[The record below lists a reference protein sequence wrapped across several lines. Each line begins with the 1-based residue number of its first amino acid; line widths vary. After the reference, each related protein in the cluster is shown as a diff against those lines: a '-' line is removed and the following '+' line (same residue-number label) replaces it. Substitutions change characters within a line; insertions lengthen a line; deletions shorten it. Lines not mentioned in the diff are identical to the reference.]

1 MESDK
6 TLVEFLS
13 LVQVE
18 NFAGVYDK
26 DILGAKESIKRT
38 AKIAE
43 KVIAEG
49 DFLEGSYFGM
59 PLKAIVEAE
68 KRLRSLNERCIAYF
82 SMEYGLATS
91 FYNKFKPNR
100 PISPNNRNQEQ
111 EVFPI
116 TAWRIISSA

>member
-18 NFAGVYDK
+18 NFDGLYDK
-26 DILGAKESIKRT
+26 DI
-38 AKIAE
+38 
-43 KVIAEG
+43 V
-49 DFLEGSYFGM
+49 EGSYFGM
-59 PLKAIVEAE
+59 PLKAIVESE
-68 KRLRSLNERCIAYF
+68 KRLRSLSGRCIAYF

-91 FYNKFKPNR
+91 FYNKFKSHR
-100 PISPNNRNQEQ
+100 AVSPNNRNQEQ